1 MNLVDCFSKLNIEK
15 MQILFR
21 IDYFSS
27 TFQLTVN
34 HISTRININENY
46 IIQI

>member
-1 MNLVDCFSKLNIEK
+1 MNLVDCFTELNIGK
-15 MQILFR
+15 IQILFG

-27 TFQLTVN
+27 IFQLTVN

-46 IIQI
+46 II